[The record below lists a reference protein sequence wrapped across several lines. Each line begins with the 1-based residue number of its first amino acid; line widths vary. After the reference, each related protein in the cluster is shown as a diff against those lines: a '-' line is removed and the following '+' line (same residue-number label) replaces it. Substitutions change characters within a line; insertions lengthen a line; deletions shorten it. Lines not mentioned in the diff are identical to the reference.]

1 MKKITDRK
9 QIALLTALCTCAY
22 LVSYLTR
29 KNFSAVL
36 AEFTVAEGVEKS
48 AASFITVSLFICYGL
63 GQLLSGWLGDKF
75 SPRKIMTIGLA
86 LTTAVNFIMPLL
98 GANTVAMTVFW
109 GINGLAQAFM
119 WPPMV
124 KIMTSRFTA
133 DVYKKSVLW
142 VSYGSAVGTMLI
154 YIIAAMFIKYF
165 GSWKTVFAF
174 SAVCGLIMTFVWTVF
189 VRKAEDNA
197 EKYGTEFKS
206 EQINANAA
214 ATQNISTCNGKF
226 NPFTMSPIIIIMMAI
241 VLQGMLRDGVES
253 WMPSYLSEGYG
264 IETSGAIL
272 SSVAM
277 PILTLVCIKVTSY
290 VYNKFFE
297 NELMCAAVIF
307 SVGALASAVL
317 FFLHGKAP
325 SIFAAV
331 LVALVSSAMHGVNLI
346 LICMIPPYYQKYGN
360 VSFVS
365 GLINFCTYIGSALFT
380 YGIAKL
386 SEVWDWKIT
395 LFSWFVV
402 AALGT
407 VLCAAT
413 VKTWKKFKEK

>member
-1 MKKITDRK
+1 MKKITDKK
-9 QIALLTALCTCAY
+9 QIVLLTALCVCAY

-86 LTTAVNFIMPLL
+86 LTTVVNCIMPLL
-98 GANTVAMTVFW
+98 GANTAAMTVFW

-133 DVYKKSVLW
+133 DVYKKAVLW

-154 YIIAAMFIKYF
+154 YIIAALFIKCF
-165 GSWKTVFAF
+165 GNWKTVFAF
-174 SAVCGLIMTFVWTVF
+174 SAVCGLIMTFVWAFF
-189 VRKAEDNA
+189 VRKIENNA
-197 EKYGTEFKS
+197 EKYGTEFQS
-206 EQINANAA
+206 EQINSNVA
-214 ATQNISTCNGKF
+214 ATKNTSAYNGKF
-226 NPFTMSPIIIIMMAI
+226 NPFTMSPIIIIMAAI

-264 IETSGAIL
+264 IETSGAIF
-272 SSVAM
+272 SSVAL
-277 PILTLVCIKVTSY
+277 PILTLVCMKVTSY
-290 VYNKFFE
+290 VYNNFFK

-307 SVGALASAVL
+307 AVGALAAGLL
-317 FFLHGKAP
+317 FFVHGSSA
-325 SIFAAV
+325 ILAIV
-331 LVALVSSAMHGVNLI
+331 LVALVSSSMHGVNLI

-360 VSFVS
+360 VSFIS

-395 LFSWFVV
+395 IFSWFVV

-407 VLCAAT
+407 VLCAVI
-413 VKTWKKFKEK
+413 VKNWKKFKEK

>member
-1 MKKITDRK
+1 MKKITDKK
-9 QIALLTALCTCAY
+9 QIVFLTALCVCAY

-63 GQLLSGWLGDKF
+63 GQLLSGWLGDKV
-75 SPRKIMTIGLA
+75 SPRKIMTVGLA
-86 LTTAVNFIMPLL
+86 LTTVVNCIMPLL
-98 GANTVAMTVFW
+98 GANTAAMTVFW

-133 DVYKKSVLW
+133 EVYKKAVLW

-154 YIIAAMFIKYF
+154 YIIAALFIKCF
-165 GSWKTVFAF
+165 GNWKTVFAF
-174 SAVCGLIMTFVWTVF
+174 SAICGLIMTVVWTVF
-189 VRKAEDNA
+189 VGKIENNA
-197 EKYGTEFKS
+197 EKFGTEVQIEKS
-206 EQINANAA
+206 GANV
-214 ATQNISTCNGKF
+214 TSTPKNSDYKGKF
-226 NPFTMSPIIIIMMAI
+226 NPFTMSPIIIIMAAI

-272 SSVAM
+272 SSVAL
-277 PILTLVCIKVTSY
+277 PILTLVCMKVTSY
-290 VYNKFFE
+290 IYNKFFE
-297 NELMCAAVIF
+297 NELACAAVIF
-307 SVGALASAVL
+307 AVGALAAGLL
-317 FFLHGKAP
+317 FFVHGSSPILAV
-325 SIFAAV
+325 V
-331 LVALVSSAMHGVNLI
+331 LVALVSSSMHGVNLI

-360 VSFVS
+360 VSFIS

-395 LFSWFVV
+395 IFSWFAV

-407 VLCAAT
+407 LLCAVT